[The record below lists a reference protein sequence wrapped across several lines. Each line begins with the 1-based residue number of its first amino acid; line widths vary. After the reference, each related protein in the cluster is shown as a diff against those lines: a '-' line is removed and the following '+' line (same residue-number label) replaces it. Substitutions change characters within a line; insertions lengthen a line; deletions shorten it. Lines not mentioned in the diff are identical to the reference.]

1 MEEKRAQFLRDR
13 FWKGMNEMKSLYSNE
28 DVDYTQIK
36 VAKIYGQQNNNE
48 MSESAEPS
56 VLAEKM
62 TQLRLFNPSGNYM
75 VWWDTFTIVAILY
88 SVFAVPIE
96 IAFLADLPPSPAID
110 AIDYAITAVFF
121 ADTLVTFNVPFF
133 NRADDSMVFNRWEIA
148 KRYASFWLWIDL
160 AAAFPFGDILI
171 AESNAQGGTG
181 GTSKSNLQSIKLI
194 RIVRLVRL
202 TKLYKLFKY
211 GHVKEML
218 NDQNISPAF
227 VSSVILMFQVGF
239 AAHLI
244 ACFWYFI
251 TLPIATGASDKYS
264 TRTWA
269 NTFSYISDDINTSTL
284 YTDGDTTSQYMISL
298 FWTYT
303 TLFTVG
309 YGDTHATN
317 TGER

>member
-1 MEEKRAQFLRDR
+1 MEEIRNQFLRER

-28 DVDYTQIK
+28 DVDYTQTNMS
-36 VAKIYGQQNNNE
+36 KIYGQSKNQ
-48 MSESAEPS
+48 MSETAEPA

-62 TQLRLFNPSGNYM
+62 TQLKLFNPSGKYM

-96 IAFLADLPPSPAID
+96 IAFLADLPPSPAIN

-133 NRADDSMVFNRWEIA
+133 NRADDTMVFSRWEIG
-148 KRYASFWLWIDL
+148 KRYASFWLWVDL
-160 AAAFPFGDILI
+160 AAAFPFGDILL
-171 AESNAQGGTG
+171 AASTG
-181 GTSKSNLQSIKLI
+181 STSKGNLQSIKLI

-251 TLPIATGASDKYS
+251 TLPIATGADNKYS

-269 NTFSYISDDINTSTL
+269 NTYSYISDDINASTL

>member
-1 MEEKRAQFLRDR
+1 MDEKRSQFLKDR
-13 FWKGMNEMKSLYSNE
+13 FWKGLNEMKSLYSNE
-28 DVDYTQIK
+28 DVDYSEIK
-36 VAKIYGQQNNNE
+36 DAKIYAQEKIQV
-48 MSESAEPS
+48 SETSEPS
-56 VLAEKM
+56 VVAEKLSS
-62 TQLRLFNPSGNYM
+62 LRLFNPSGRFLVY
-75 VWWDTFTIVAILY
+75 WDTFTIIAILY

-110 AIDYAITAVFF
+110 AIDYAITAIFF
-121 ADTLVTFNVPFF
+121 ADTLVTFNVPFV
-133 NRADDSMVFNRWEIA
+133 NRADDSMELNRWEIS
-148 KRYASFWLWIDL
+148 KRYASFWLWVDL
-160 AAAFPFGDILI
+160 AAAMPFSDILL
-171 AESNAQGGTG
+171 AANSAQGSSGS
-181 GTSKSNLQSIKLI
+181 TSKNNLQSIKLV

-251 TLPIATGASDKYS
+251 TLPVATGAADKYAI
-264 TRTWA
+264 RTWA

-309 YGDTHATN
+309 YG
-317 TGER
+317 